1 MKISRIIVGAA
12 GIGALVI
19 ALTGC
24 SGTFTISPA
33 TSGSSSQPTTSSA
46 SAPAATGTSAVQP
59 TTVSPSNPAPAGVV
73 NKPDTRCTNQ
83 INYAG
88 DDRSNAE
95 INSIGSDTSY
105 CPPFQHKPDVKCTD
119 QYVYT
124 NDSRSNAEINSVGEE
139 TGHCPFQNG

>member
-1 MKISRIIVGAA
+1 M
-12 GIGALVI
+12 
-19 ALTGC
+19 
-24 SGTFTISPA
+24 
-33 TSGSSSQPTTSSA
+33 QPTKVPS
-46 SAPAATGTSAVQP
+46 PN
-59 TTVSPSNPAPAGVV
+59 TTPVPNSTPVGVP

-95 INSIGSDTSY
+95 INSIGSDTGY
-105 CPPFQHKPDVKCTD
+105 CPPFQHKSDVKCSD

-124 NDSRSNAEINSVGEE
+124 NDSRSNAEINSIGED